1 VRLKKSLVKAFNA
14 EGTYENFKTGENAQR
29 IGSTFIQ
36 LDLIRNLHYCPR
48 IKNYTLTGHF
58 GRPFYEISDL
68 TPYHLSYGYSS
79 KLA

>member
-1 VRLKKSLVKAFNA
+1 VRLKKPLVKAFNA
-14 EGTYENFKTGENAQR
+14 EGIYS
-29 IGSTFIQ
+29 IFIQ
-36 LDLIRNLHYCPR
+36 LIRNLHYCPR